1 MRIANGPLTRRQSMN
16 YLAVLPIF
24 VALSIY
30 GSEALAC
37 TCLAP
42 RGPAEGLKRS
52 TAVFRGRVSTISRPF
67 LDRVGL
73 KNSGGYWVGFEVAKQ
88 WKGAASKSAEVFTR
102 LTGEACGFPFELNK
116 EYLVYVVTEPSDLQT
131 GICIGTKNIAD
142 AKQEMKQLDE
152 MVARG
157 VR

>member
-1 MRIANGPLTRRQSMN
+1 MN

-42 RGPAEGLKRS
+42 IGPAGGLKRS

-88 WKGAASKSAEVFTR
+88 WKGAASKSADVFTR

-116 EYLVYVVTEPSDLQT
+116 EYLVYVVTEPRDLQT
-131 GICIGTKNIAD
+131 GICTGTKNIAD
-142 AKQEMKQLDE
+142 AEQEMKQLDE

-157 VR
+157 VK

>member
-1 MRIANGPLTRRQSMN
+1 MN

-24 VALSIY
+24 VAFSIY
-30 GSEALAC
+30 SSEALAC

-42 RGPAEGLKRS
+42 IGPAEGLKRS
-52 TAVFRGRVSTISRPF
+52 TAVFTGRVSTISRPF

-73 KNSGGYWVGFEVAKQ
+73 KNSGGYRVGFEVAKQ
-88 WKGAASKSAEVFTR
+88 WKGAAAKSAEVFTR

-116 EYLVYVVTEPSDLQT
+116 EYLVYVDGTQRPPDP
-131 GICIGTKNIAD
+131 GTKNIA
-142 AKQEMKQLDE
+142 AAEQEMKQLDE

-157 VR
+157 VK